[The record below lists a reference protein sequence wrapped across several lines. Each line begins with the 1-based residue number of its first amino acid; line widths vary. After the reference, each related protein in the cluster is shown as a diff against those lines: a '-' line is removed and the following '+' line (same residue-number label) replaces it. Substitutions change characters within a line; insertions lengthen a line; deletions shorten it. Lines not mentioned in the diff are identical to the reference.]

1 MTWDKFDRQE
11 VESVHDFEDRC
22 AEAVEIEEAM
32 KQETDSAFEE
42 LLGDWQKRLNNHY
55 LLRMESIKVDANSEL
70 LMRQLRKNGIV

>member
-1 MTWDKFDRQE
+1 MPDKFDRQE

-42 LLGDWQKRLNNHY
+42 LLGEWQLRLQA
-55 LLRMESIKVDANSEL
+55 IKVDANSEM
-70 LMRQLRKNGIV
+70 LMQQLRKNGIV